1 MPSTPV
7 NELGRF
13 RTWHFTSVLQYSP
26 DINLELERLASA
38 QYSLDKVLSSYA
50 LARRHI
56 EKQISQGPDCVT
68 FVSCRFSRKDV
79 AAWLSNA
86 ATRSASPDLPLE
98 GYIQS
103 KICIGLDRLH
113 SWLENALWTNVG
125 GKLRQNPAYKTF
137 CEANDAYEYCNV
149 GSHAIG
155 AGGRPAKPKPSVES
169 VRSVALRA
177 FFVMPTMLFS
187 RFL

>member
-13 RTWHFTSVLQYSP
+13 RTWHFTSVLKSSS
-26 DINLELERLASA
+26 DINLELERFASA

-50 LARRHI
+50 LARWHI
-56 EKQISQGPDCVT
+56 EKQISQRPDCVT

-86 ATRSASPDLPLE
+86 ATRTASPDLPLE

-103 KICIGLDRLH
+103 KSPICLERLH
-113 SWLENALWTNVG
+113 SWLENALWTKVG
-125 GKLRQNPAYKTF
+125 GKLCQCSAYKTF
-137 CEANDAYEYCNV
+137 CEANDAYEYCTV
-149 GSHAIG
+149 GSHAV
-155 AGGRPAKPKPSVES
+155 AVGGRPAKPKPSVES
-169 VRSVALRA
+169 VRSVLS
-177 FFVMPTMLFS
+177 L
-187 RFL
+187 

>member
-13 RTWHFTSVLQYSP
+13 KTWHFTSVLQYSP
-26 DINLELERLASA
+26 DINLELERFASA
-38 QYSLDKVLSSYA
+38 QYRLDKVLSSYA
-50 LARRHI
+50 LARWHI
-56 EKQISQGPDCVT
+56 EKQISQKPECVA

-79 AAWLSNA
+79 AAWLFNA
-86 ATRSASPDLPLE
+86 ATRTASPDLPLE

-113 SWLENALWTNVG
+113 NWLENALWTNVG

-137 CEANDAYEYCNV
+137 CEANDAYEYCTV
-149 GSHAIG
+149 GSHAV
-155 AGGRPAKPKPSVES
+155 AVGGRPAKPKPSVES
-169 VRSVALRA
+169 VRSVLS
-177 FFVMPTMLFS
+177 L
-187 RFL
+187 